1 MRQIGIGLAGLGT
14 VGAGVYK
21 HVARNRA
28 LLCERLG
35 LELVIRRAVVRDL
48 AKPRAVDLPPDR
60 LTTRWQDLIDD
71 PGVDIVVEL
80 MGGIDEPLALIRAAI
95 AAGKIVVTG
104 NKALLAEHGQEIFA
118 LAAEKKVP
126 VFFEASTAGG
136 IPIIKTIREALI
148 ANHIVSIHGIING
161 TSNYILTRMTDAGL
175 DFAEA
180 LAEAQAQGY
189 AEADPT
195 LDING
200 WDAAH
205 KAVILAS
212 LAYGFWVGTDKI
224 FVEGIDK
231 LTATDIRFADE
242 LGLPGQAAR
251 HHQGRR
257 QPRRGGRRH
266 RGARASD
273 ADPEDARPR
282 VGVGVFNAV
291 AVRGDVVGETLFY
304 GRGAGQDPTAARS
317 SATWRKRPS
326 RSAGS
331 TAPTGSRRT
340 DCTGRAARW
349 RKSCRGITC
358 GSRWTTSRACWRRW
372 RASSGGTA
380 SGSRRW
386 CSPRR
391 TTRPDRAQLVF
402 MLDHASDGP
411 CRTRWANP
419 AAGVR
424 DAPGGAAA
432 RGILLSR
439 NQPFFAKPASKR
451 MATEVFQGKRSSESG
466 RFGVGLYPVTEL
478 MSASPR
484 C

>member
-1 MRQIGIGLAGLGT
+1 MRQIGIGIAGLGT

-21 HVARNRA
+21 HVAQNRA

-35 LELVIRRAVVRDL
+35 LELVVRRAVVRDVN
-48 AKPRAVDLPPDR
+48 KPRVAGPPTGE

-71 PGVDIVVEL
+71 PGVEIVVEL
-80 MGGIDEPLALIRAAI
+80 MGGLDEPLALIRAAI
-95 AAGKIVVTG
+95 NAGKIVVTG

-180 LAEAQAQGY
+180 LAEAQTQGY

-212 LAYGFWVGTDKI
+212 LAYGFWVGTDQI
-224 FVEGIDK
+224 FVEGIDR

-242 LGLPGQAAR
+242 LGYRIKLLAIIKADDAGIEVRVHPTLIPKT
-251 HHQGRR
+251 HVL
-257 QPRRGGRRH
+257 
-266 RGARASD
+266 AS
-273 ADPEDARPR
+273 
-282 VGVGVFNAV
+282 VSGVFNAV

-304 GRGAGQDPTAARS
+304 GRGAGQDPTASAVISDLAEAAVALGGQHRTYGFTPHGLYGTCKPLEEIVSRYYLRLAVDDRPGVLAQVAGILGRHEIGIS
-317 SATWRKRPS
+317 SVVQPETHDE
-326 RSAGS
+326 AG
-331 TAPTGSRRT
+331 
-340 DCTGRAARW
+340 
-349 RKSCRGITC
+349 
-358 GSRWTTSRACWRRW
+358 
-372 RASSGGTA
+372 
-380 SGSRRW
+380 
-386 CSPRR
+386 
-391 TTRPDRAQLVF
+391 RAQLVF
-402 MLDHASDGP
+402 MLDRASEGQMQRALEDILGLKCVMP
-411 CRTRWANP
+411 P
-419 AAGVR
+419 AA
-424 DAPGGAAA
+424 
-432 RGILLSR
+432 LLR
-439 NQPFFAKPASKR
+439 VEGF
-451 MATEVFQGKRSSESG
+451 
-466 RFGVGLYPVTEL
+466 
-478 MSASPR
+478 
-484 C
+484 